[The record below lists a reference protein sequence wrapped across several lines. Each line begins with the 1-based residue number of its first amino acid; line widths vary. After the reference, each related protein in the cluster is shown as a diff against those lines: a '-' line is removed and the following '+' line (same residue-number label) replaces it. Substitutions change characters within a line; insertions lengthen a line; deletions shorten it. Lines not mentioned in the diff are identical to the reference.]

1 MEIMSNLWLKQA
13 LEKKKASQGKKE
25 GSQSDSV
32 GKVKAN
38 NQVTSNR
45 PSKKAAGR
53 GR

>member
-1 MEIMSNLWLKQA
+1 MSNQWLKQA
-13 LEKKKASQGKKE
+13 LDKKKKLVQEKTGGKNTSSSKGNSE
-25 GSQSDSV
+25 G
-32 GKVKAN
+32 K

>member
-1 MEIMSNLWLKQA
+1 MSNLWLKQA
-13 LEKKKASQGKKE
+13 LDKKKKLGQEKTGGKNTS
-25 GSQSDSV
+25 GSKGNSK
-32 GKVKAN
+32 GK